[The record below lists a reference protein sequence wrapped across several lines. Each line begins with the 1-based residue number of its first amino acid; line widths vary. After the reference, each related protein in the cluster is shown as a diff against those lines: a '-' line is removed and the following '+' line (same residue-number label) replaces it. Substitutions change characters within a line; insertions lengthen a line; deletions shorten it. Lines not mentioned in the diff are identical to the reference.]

1 MWIFSVFVLIWNEE
15 EEETGRWA
23 AVKAFVEWCFL
34 FLFSKRHNPVED
46 TTLRTLFHPN
56 RIRFHFACISR
67 TSIDTHLFGF
77 AWLYS
82 LFFSLFFFSHLYSF
96 LLKYA
101 RFGSLFCHVYRFSF
115 WYVSILCWCCNMLRQ
130 IMSSVTYLYIC
141 ISLPFV
147 CSTLLSLW
155 IVYVSISIFP
165 FSPVYRHRCYRIVFV
180 WNWQE
185 IRTFMFFQYNW
196 LVYICAL
203 FTIHWTHCQLKW
215 IF

>member
-46 TTLRTLFHPN
+46 TKLRTLFHPN

-82 LFFSLFFFSHLYSF
+82 LFFSPLLFFPS
-96 LLKYA
+96 LL
-101 RFGSLFCHVYRFSF
+101 
-115 WYVSILCWCCNMLRQ
+115 VSSQ
-130 IMSSVTYLYIC
+130 ICTIR
-141 ISLPFV
+141 LPF
-147 CSTLLSLW
+147 LSCVPFFVL
-155 IVYVSISIFP
+155 ICFDFMLMLQYASSNHEQRYISI
-165 FSPVYRHRCYRIVFV
+165 YMHK
-180 WNWQE
+180 
-185 IRTFMFFQYNW
+185 
-196 LVYICAL
+196 
-203 FTIHWTHCQLKW
+203 FTVCV
-215 IF
+215 